1 MRLSPDPRWLPTHL
15 EMLPELLG
23 SGPIPAGNSMRVTGH
38 LQDGTLGSKKPL
50 GQGTACL
57 ICHHSL
63 SCAGSVAKVH
73 SFPPVCRFSFNEA

>member
-1 MRLSPDPRWLPTHL
+1 
-15 EMLPELLG
+15 
-23 SGPIPAGNSMRVTGH
+23 MRVTGH
-38 LQDGTLGSKKPL
+38 LAGWDL
-50 GQGTACL
+50 GQQKALGTGHGML